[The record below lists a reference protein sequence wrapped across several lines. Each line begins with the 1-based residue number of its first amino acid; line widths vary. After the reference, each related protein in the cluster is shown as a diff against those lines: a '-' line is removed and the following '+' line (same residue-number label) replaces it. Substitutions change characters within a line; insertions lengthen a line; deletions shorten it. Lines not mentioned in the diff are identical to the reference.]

1 MCWGCFNFNTFLY
14 QFNSIY
20 SQLSPVIYCG
30 GTKAIKVNKF
40 RKNIAYNNIK
50 MIKWDTMKYLP
61 NCESYLKVFFL
72 IMNSFC
78 QLLICFIWCYTL
90 CGLVVFFFFPSL
102 FSFSLLKTIRWSIP
116 FYKQGNRDSWWM
128 SQLAEGHVIG
138 TECRSKVTSVFY
150 PLHFLSVLL
159 ERHCSKWGNGFQR

>member
-1 MCWGCFNFNTFLY
+1 
-14 QFNSIY
+14 
-20 SQLSPVIYCG
+20 
-30 GTKAIKVNKF
+30 
-40 RKNIAYNNIK
+40 
-50 MIKWDTMKYLP
+50 MKYLP

-78 QLLICFIWCYTL
+78 QLLICFIRCYTL
-90 CGLVVFFFFPSL
+90 CGLVLFFFFPSL

-138 TECRSKVTSVFY
+138 TECKSKVISVFY
-150 PLHFLSVLL
+150 PLHFLLVLL
-159 ERHCSKWGNGFQR
+159 ERDCSKWGNGFQRKKPLYLLSLLSLARYRVVGSTDFIFSFPKVDMDVTAASYLTWYLIHYLKV